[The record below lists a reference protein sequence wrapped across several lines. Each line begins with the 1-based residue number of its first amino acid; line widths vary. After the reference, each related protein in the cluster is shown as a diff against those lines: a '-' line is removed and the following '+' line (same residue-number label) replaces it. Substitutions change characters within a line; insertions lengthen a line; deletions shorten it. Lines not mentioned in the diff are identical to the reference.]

1 MLPVRF
7 MPFPLIDAE
16 KKIGGGRAGSPFDT
30 QEMLEFCATHNIA
43 PMCEQFDLKD
53 INKTV
58 QHVRDGKARFRA
70 VLAY

>member
-1 MLPVRF
+1 
-7 MPFPLIDAE
+7 MPFPIIVSE
-16 KKIGGGRAGSPFDT
+16 KKIVGGRAGSPVDT

-43 PMCEQFDLKD
+43 PMCEQFAFKD
-53 INKTV
+53 INQAV